1 MISNPI
7 QKARPVFRA
16 SLFFFLIF
24 LFVGCGQSSSP
35 VYRLE
40 GKTMG
45 TQYHIKMVVP
55 AKTPPSQSE
64 LQYAV
69 DEELRRINDVLSTY
83 IATSELSRLNQ
94 SQSLDWQPVSENLY
108 FMLELSKEINAQ
120 SMGAFDVTV
129 GPLVNLW
136 GFGPDKP
143 LGNNPSD
150 EAIANALTKIGSDKY
165 SLDSTKRAIKK
176 ANALYIDLSAIAK
189 GYGSDLIA
197 DLLRKK
203 GIENFMVEIGGEI
216 RVAGVNEHGE
226 HWKIGVEKPSMLQ
239 SGAIQAIAITDVGLA
254 TSGDYRNYYEVDGK
268 RFSHTIN
275 PSTGKPITHTL
286 ASVTVVAA
294 SCAQADALATALNV
308 LGPVE
313 GYALAEKLSLAAYFI
328 IRDGEQFTIKYTP
341 QFQPYL
347 VDL

>member
-1 MISNPI
+1 
-7 QKARPVFRA
+7 
-16 SLFFFLIF
+16 
-24 LFVGCGQSSSP
+24 
-35 VYRLE
+35 
-40 GKTMG
+40 MG

-83 IATSELSRLNQ
+83 IASSELSRLNQ

-176 ANALYIDLSAIAK
+176 PMRYILICLPLLK
-189 GYGSDLIA
+189 GMA
-197 DLLRKK
+197 R
-203 GIENFMVEIGGEI
+203 
-216 RVAGVNEHGE
+216 
-226 HWKIGVEKPSMLQ
+226 
-239 SGAIQAIAITDVGLA
+239 T
-254 TSGDYRNYYEVDGK
+254 
-268 RFSHTIN
+268 
-275 PSTGKPITHTL
+275 
-286 ASVTVVAA
+286 
-294 SCAQADALATALNV
+294 
-308 LGPVE
+308 
-313 GYALAEKLSLAAYFI
+313 
-328 IRDGEQFTIKYTP
+328 
-341 QFQPYL
+341 
-347 VDL
+347 